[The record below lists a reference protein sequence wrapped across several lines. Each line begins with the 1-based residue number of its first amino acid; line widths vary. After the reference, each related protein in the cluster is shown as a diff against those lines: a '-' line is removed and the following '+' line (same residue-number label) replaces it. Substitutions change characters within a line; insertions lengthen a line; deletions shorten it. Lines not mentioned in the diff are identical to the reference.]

1 MALTCNQRSPL
12 LTSAT
17 VPLVLD
23 AARGKFTAEW
33 PLRTALMA
41 VSRALVMSVAD
52 YIAPADLQRNRA
64 RWTSGRFGMRYEGRG
79 V

>member
-1 MALTCNQRSPL
+1 MS
-12 LTSAT
+12 
-17 VPLVLD
+17 LVLD
-23 AARGKFTAEW
+23 AGKGKFAAEW

-52 YIAPADLQRNRA
+52 CIRVADLQRNRA